1 MIMFTF
7 TIDEDPSSI
16 NLSKAVKMK
25 ITWLDDSDLTQIRPL
40 YPMLIS
46 Y

>member
-1 MIMFTF
+1 M
-7 TIDEDPSSI
+7 DDDPSST

-25 ITWLDDSDLTQIRPL
+25 ITWLEDSAFTQIRPL